1 MIKINN
7 LKELVDFIKKL
18 TIVKY
23 GFMGDYMSFC
33 YIYNLKSFSL
43 RHGILSLTLKNDSF
57 YTFDVTNLTM
67 LDSVSLHDG
76 MIKAELVMSAEEWD
90 K

>member
-23 GFMGDYMSFC
+23 GFMGDYISFC

-43 RHGILSLTLKNDSF
+43 QHGVLALTLKNNSL
-57 YTFDVTNLTM
+57 YTFDVTNLTI
-67 LDSVSLHDG
+67 LDSVSLHNE
-76 MIKAELVMSAEEWD
+76 MIKAELIMSAEEWD